1 MRTKLP
7 ENFPAK
13 QKSELNKIIKILRE
27 NIEVEM
33 VILYG
38 SYAKGDFVIEDKSI
52 KRGTIFRSD
61 FDLMVVVKS
70 PQVENQV
77 KGWELSEKEIMCNPR
92 IKTKPS
98 FVVTNIA
105 ELNQKLKR
113 GRYFFSDIY
122 KEGIILFD
130 SKKYKLCEPVEFKFL
145 SDEKKLEQAVGYFE
159 V

>member
-1 MRTKLP
+1 MRTEFS

-13 QKSELNKIIKILRE
+13 QKSELNKIVKILRE
-27 NIEVEM
+27 NVEVEM
-33 VILYG
+33 VVLYG
-38 SYAKGDFVIEDKSI
+38 SYAKGDFVIEDKSVE
-52 KRGTIFRSD
+52 RATVFRSD

-92 IKTKPS
+92 MKTKPS

-122 KEGIILFD
+122 KEGIMLFD
-130 SKKYKLCEPVEFKFL
+130 SKKYKLCEPVEFKF
-145 SDEKKLEQAVGYFE
+145 
-159 V
+159 